1 METCNPEGRSC
12 IEKNF
17 AGTFDCNMT
26 CEGVF
31 ADVQWVD
38 EQMEEAEEHDQV
50 EVKFKNIDE
59 EEFAKLVNEV
69 EKRMQRMKGT
79 SDKKGEELDKVKF
92 QKMISEY
99 EKFKMNSVKHLRFNS
114 VANSAKFGQFETF
127 ILILFPIGIKSKPIK
142 FQERNCVPVC
152 TWSTSTLT
160 RRPSTTSSE
169 TRRSRW
175 RPS

>member
-26 CEGVF
+26 CEGIF

-38 EQMEEAEEHDQV
+38 EQMEEPEEHEQV

-59 EEFAKLVNEV
+59 EEFAKLMNEV
-69 EKRMQRMKGT
+69 EKRIQRMKGT
-79 SDKKGEELDKVKF
+79 SDNKGEELDKVKF

-99 EKFKMNSVKHLRFNS
+99 KKFKMNSVKHLRFNS
-114 VANSAKFGQFETF
+114 VANSTKFGRF
-127 ILILFPIGIKSKPIK
+127 
-142 FQERNCVPVC
+142 
-152 TWSTSTLT
+152 
-160 RRPSTTSSE
+160 
-169 TRRSRW
+169 
-175 RPS
+175 

>member
-17 AGTFDCNMT
+17 DRTFDCNVT

-38 EQMEEAEEHDQV
+38 EQMEEPKEQEEV

-92 QKMISEY
+92 LTMISEY
-99 EKFKMNSVKHLRFNS
+99 KKFKMNSVKHLKFNS
-114 VANSAKFGQFETF
+114 AANSTKFGQF
-127 ILILFPIGIKSKPIK
+127 
-142 FQERNCVPVC
+142 
-152 TWSTSTLT
+152 
-160 RRPSTTSSE
+160 
-169 TRRSRW
+169 
-175 RPS
+175 

>member
-17 AGTFDCNMT
+17 DRTFDCNVT

-38 EQMEEAEEHDQV
+38 EQMEEPKEQEEV

-59 EEFAKLVNEV
+59 EDFVKLMNEV
-69 EKRMQRMKGT
+69 EKRMERMKGT
-79 SDKKGEELDKVKF
+79 SDNKGEELDKVKF

-99 EKFKMNSVKHLRFNS
+99 KKFKMNSVKHFRFNS
-114 VANSAKFGQFETF
+114 AANNTKFGQF
-127 ILILFPIGIKSKPIK
+127 
-142 FQERNCVPVC
+142 
-152 TWSTSTLT
+152 
-160 RRPSTTSSE
+160 
-169 TRRSRW
+169 
-175 RPS
+175 

>member
-26 CEGVF
+26 CDGIF

-38 EQMEEAEEHDQV
+38 EQMEEAEEHEQV

-59 EEFAKLVNEV
+59 EEFFAKLM
-69 EKRMQRMKGT
+69 KRMQRMKGT
-79 SDKKGEELDKVKF
+79 SDKKGEELDKAKF

-99 EKFKMNSVKHLRFNS
+99 RKFKMNSVKHLRFNS
-114 VANSAKFGQFETF
+114 VANTAKFGRF
-127 ILILFPIGIKSKPIK
+127 
-142 FQERNCVPVC
+142 
-152 TWSTSTLT
+152 
-160 RRPSTTSSE
+160 
-169 TRRSRW
+169 
-175 RPS
+175 

>member
-1 METCNPEGRSC
+1 MERCSPKGRDC

-17 AGTFDCNMT
+17 ADTFDCNMT
-26 CEGVF
+26 CEGIF

-38 EQMEEAEEHDQV
+38 EQMEEPKEQEEV

-59 EEFAKLVNEV
+59 EDFAKLMNEV

-99 EKFKMNSVKHLRFNS
+99 KKFKMNSVKHLRFNS
-114 VANSAKFGQFETF
+114 VANSTKFGQF
-127 ILILFPIGIKSKPIK
+127 
-142 FQERNCVPVC
+142 
-152 TWSTSTLT
+152 
-160 RRPSTTSSE
+160 
-169 TRRSRW
+169 
-175 RPS
+175 